1 MFQNVINK
9 GITGLFLLTILSVT
23 GWSQTGRPGIDYKK
37 GIYLSSGIGI
47 SWLTAEIPY
56 NLSQGIRE
64 FSNKPG
70 MSLNAGISKYVNR
83 NVEIGA
89 ELSYSMLHGEAPGPS
104 AFSAT
109 GIHTGMKD
117 LNDEPIIYKN
127 RLLGPNVF
135 IRYYFLNNSKRTSNF
150 HIAPFFGAGVGN
162 ISYISE
168 LKYKNQNEDQIIFGK
183 AVGRYKKSYMS
194 NAVYFLQ
201 PGVRASLSS
210 RLEFFALLK
219 INMVNYDFLDVVHNY
234 RSDGNRLELIGLY
247 SELIVGV
254 SVKLEKSMVPFMKKF
269 DKKGTNDYLP
279 FFRRK

>member
-9 GITGLFLLTILSVT
+9 RIVIVFLLSALYVT
-23 GWSQTGRPGIDYKK
+23 GWSQTGRLRNDYKK

-64 FSNKPG
+64 FSNRPG
-70 MSLNAGISKYVNR
+70 MSLNAGLSKYLNE
-83 NVEIGA
+83 NIEIGA
-89 ELSYSMLHGEAPGPS
+89 RLSFSMLNGEAPGPS

-109 GIHTGMKD
+109 GIHSAMKD

-127 RLLGPNVF
+127 RLPGSNVF

-150 HIAPFFGAGVGN
+150 HIAPFFGAGLGY
-162 ISYISE
+162 ISYVSE

-183 AVGRYKKSYMS
+183 AVGRYKKNNMS

-210 RLEFFALLK
+210 RLEFFALLN
-219 INMVNYDFLDVVHNY
+219 INLVNYDFLDVVHNY
-234 RSDGNRLELIGLY
+234 RSDGNRLELFGLY

-254 SVKLEKSMVPFMKKF
+254 SVKLEKSMVPFMKKSGNR
-269 DKKGTNDYLP
+269 GTNDYLP
-279 FFRRK
+279 FSR